1 MKNMRNRRVAGT
13 ALLATALTLG
23 LTNTA
28 TAAKPQPVDAG
39 EFNFPAGLACDFPLR
54 VSATSGQNLT
64 NQVVDKS
71 GNVVR
76 VLQVGTGISYT
87 YTNLSTGK
95 SITTR
100 AAGSAIQTVV
110 EDGVATLT
118 ATGHNAV
125 ILFPTDVPEGPSTTV
140 YQGKI
145 VYTIDLA
152 SGVFTLLKTSGTSV
166 DMCAALA

>member
-100 AAGSAIQTVV
+100 AGGSAIQTVV

-118 ATGHNAV
+118 ATGHNAL

>member
-1 MKNMRNRRVAGT
+1 MKNMRIRRVAGT
-13 ALLATALTLG
+13 ALLTTALTLG

-28 TAAKPQPVDAG
+28 TAAAPQPVDAG
-39 EFNFPAGLACDFPLR
+39 EIDLPAGLACDFPLR
-54 VSATSGQNLT
+54 VSATSDQNLT
-64 NQVVDKS
+64 KQFVDKS

-87 YTNLSTGK
+87 YRNLNTGK

-100 AAGSAIQTVV
+100 AGGSAIQTVV
-110 EDGVATLT
+110 EDGIETLT
-118 ATGHNAV
+118 ATGHNAL